1 MPQLPSTLN
10 KPFNPTIASSKIM
23 FLRKKLY
30 LNINYSNVLT
40 IASSKDP
47 AGIQNLVFGRFLRRD
62 TELAESLHSQSIS
75 RIMLMLANYNNVVM
89 PVWLFTG
96 LICFMRFYSQKITNI
111 QGSTELGIF

>member
-10 KPFNPTIASSKIM
+10 KPFNPTIAGSKIL

-30 LNINYSNVLT
+30 LNIKYSTVLT

-47 AGIQNLVFGRFLRRD
+47 GLVFGRFLRRD
-62 TELAESLHSQSIS
+62 TELADSLHSQSIS

-89 PVWLFTG
+89 PVWPFTG

-111 QGSTELGIF
+111 QGSTEFGIF